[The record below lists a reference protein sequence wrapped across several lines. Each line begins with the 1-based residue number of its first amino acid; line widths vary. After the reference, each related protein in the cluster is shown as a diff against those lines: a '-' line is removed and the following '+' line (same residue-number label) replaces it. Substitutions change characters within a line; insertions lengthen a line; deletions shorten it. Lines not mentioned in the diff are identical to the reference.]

1 MAVRKPDTNK
11 RTQDKGQQTNA
22 LSRAATMLG
31 KLGGKKGGPAR
42 AQALD
47 QKERSAIAR
56 MGANATNAKKGGKHA
71 LLKAKEGK
79 RNTRQS

>member
-11 RTQDKGQQTNA
+11 RTQDKGQQSNA
-22 LSRAATMLG
+22 LSRAAEMLG

-47 QKERSAIAR
+47 RKERSAIAR
-56 MGANATNAKKGGKHA
+56 MGANATNAKKGKKNA
-71 LLKAKEGK
+71 MLKSKERLREG
-79 RNTRQS
+79 